1 MARGMTRRQF
11 LARAGAT
18 SAGLAMGSLPGG
30 MDRAEAY
37 ITRAGKKILVV
48 GAAQEVPNLDPSLHY
63 DWSTRM
69 LQQST
74 YDALLKYVG
83 NPPQAV
89 PWLATGY
96 EASPDAKTWTFHLDG
111 RARFHIG
118 DPVDSASVK
127 SSYTRTIELKQGPAW
142 TLQGVLEP
150 GDIET
155 PDSSTVVFHLKTPFA
170 PFAAIVPWWYIMNP
184 REIRMHEEGHD
195 YGQAWMREHDVGS
208 GPFRIVSWQPNA
220 AYELEAVQDYW
231 KGWPS
236 QGHLDGFLF
245 QVMREPST
253 QKLAIQRGDI
263 DVSTNIVPEDLDLLA
278 HAPGTYVTENPGIT
292 TFGVKMNNQRGPTAN
307 TALRKAIAYAFN
319 YKDLINIYKGHA
331 VLENSPVPIGMR
343 GHVDLPSYRHDLER
357 ARAFL
362 REAGVPAPVRL
373 TYVYV
378 DGFAEEKEIGLALK
392 ASLAEVGINVEL
404 IGRTWP
410 TMVGMGT
417 KPETMPDMMAVFV
430 TPLYNDPDAVL
441 SQYTPTAWGQYYG
454 VNFYKNEA
462 VTPLVER
469 ARSLADW
476 SARAAIYAGIQK
488 VIWEDSPEIFGM
500 QYMRRWAFR
509 SAVKGFQFCPL
520 RATNEIDMYPI
531 YLQG

>member
-1 MARGMTRRQF
+1 RQ
-11 LARAGAT
+11 LLVRAGVGA
-18 SAGLAMGSLPGG
+18 SAGLALGG
-30 MDRAEAY
+30 LGGEMRPADAY
-37 ITRAGKKILVV
+37 LTRAGKKILVV

-83 NPPQAV
+83 DPAQIT

-96 EASPDAKTWTFHLDG
+96 EASPDAKTWTFHLDR
-111 RARFHIG
+111 RARFHNG
-118 DPVDSASVK
+118 DPVDSAAVK
-127 SSYTRTIELKQGPAW
+127 FSYTRTIELKQGPAW

-150 GDIET
+150 ADIEM
-155 PDSSTVVFHLKTPFA
+155 PNPSTLVFHLKKPFA

-184 REIRMHEEGHD
+184 REVRAHEQGND
-195 YGQAWMREHDVGS
+195 YGQAWLREHDVGS
-208 GPFRIVSWQPNA
+208 GPFRIASWQPNT
-220 AYELEAVQDYW
+220 AYELEAVPDYW

-236 QGHLDGFLF
+236 QGHLDGFIH

-263 DVSTNIVPEDLDLLA
+263 DVTTNIVPEDLDLLA
-278 HAPGTYVTENPGIT
+278 HAPGTYVTENRGIT

-307 TALRKAIAYAFN
+307 KALRKAIAYAFN

-331 VLENSPVPIGMR
+331 ILENSPVPIGMR
-343 GHVDLPSYRHDLER
+343 GHVDLPPYHQDLER
-357 ARAFL
+357 ARGFL
-362 REAGVPAPVRL
+362 REAGVSVPVRL

-378 DGFAEEKEIGLALK
+378 DGFTEEKEIGLALK
-392 ASLAEVGINVEL
+392 ASLDPVGINVEL
-404 IGRTWP
+404 IGRAWP

-430 TPLYNDPDAVL
+430 TPLYNDPDAVV

-454 VNFYKNEA
+454 VNFYKHEE
-462 VTPLVER
+462 VTSLVER
-469 ARSLADW
+469 ARSIADW
-476 SARAAIYAGIQK
+476 STRVTLYDRIQR
-488 VIWEDSPEIFGM
+488 VLWEDSPEVFGM

-509 SAVKGFQFCPL
+509 SVVKGFQFCPL
-520 RATNEIDMYPI
+520 RQTNEIDMYSVYI
-531 YLQG
+531 QG